1 MLICGIQ
8 PAYTPDMTTRLL
20 VTVVEP
26 RHCNHSTQRV
36 TECHGER
43 DDGHEGS
50 NDSLRVLFKPWK
62 KSGVKQTIHLFG
74 GPVLLCYLSVLLKGG
89 WVANPFWFWDSAPK
103 KKTLIASV
111 PRRYRY
117 WRLCNVHAAPV
128 CSWQMIIQWANSAP
142 HAGLLQFTQLINFNF
157 TVPVNWTP
165 LRIRVYLTSSEHW
178 VAIGGATSKSG
189 DISCIQLGGTPQAPP
204 FVTRWYWRSPR
215 LAAEGWAGIV
225 ETRS

>member
-8 PAYTPDMTTRLL
+8 PAYTPDMTTWLL

-62 KSGVKQTIHLFG
+62 KSGVKQTIHFFG
-74 GPVLLCYLSVLLKGG
+74 GPVLLCYLSVLLKDG
-89 WVANPFWFWDSAPK
+89 WQILFGSGILHQKTTVQRIGSK
-103 KKTLIASV
+103 KVQIL
-111 PRRYRY
+111 
-117 WRLCNVHAAPV
+117 APV
-128 CSWQMIIQWANSAP
+128 QCPCGSSLQLTIIQWANSAP
-142 HAGLLQFTQLINFNF
+142 HAGLLHFAQLITFNY

-204 FVTRWYWRSPR
+204 FVNRWYWRSPR
-215 LAAEGWAGIV
+215 LAAEGWTGIV
-225 ETRS
+225 ETRN

>member
-1 MLICGIQ
+1 
-8 PAYTPDMTTRLL
+8 MTTWLL

-62 KSGVKQTIHLFG
+62 KSGVKQTIHFLG
-74 GPVLLCYLSVLLKGG
+74 VPCYYVTWVFCLRVDG
-89 WVANPFWFWDSAPK
+89 WQTLFWFWDSAQK
-103 KKTLIASV
+103 TKTLNASV

-117 WRLCNVHAAPV
+117 WRLCNVHAAQV

-142 HAGLLQFTQLINFNF
+142 HAGLLQFTQLIHFNS

-215 LAAEGWAGIV
+215 LAAEGWTGIV
-225 ETRS
+225 ETRN